1 MSYTA
6 FTFII
11 FMIVTG
17 LLYFLMPRRARW
29 GVLLAASYIFY
40 FLSSKLLLL
49 SLLATTVSVYLSG
62 LALGRINAQF
72 NLAKKTV
79 PKEEK
84 KALRQKTASRKKLV
98 VFLAVL
104 FNFGLLLFFKY
115 FNFFGDT
122 VNSIFSLFSELSP
135 VPHLKLIMPLGI
147 SYYTLQSV
155 SYVVDV
161 YRGKVEPDRHFG
173 RLALFISFFPQI
185 VEGPIGRYGQLAHQ
199 LYEPHRVSCANLL
212 QGMEMILWGLFKKM
226 VVADRAG
233 IFVDAVFHNSAAYTG
248 LPVILAVLLYT
259 IQIYADFSGV
269 MDIVRGVARLFG
281 IQMALNFRRPFFSI
295 SVQEFWRRWHITLGA
310 WLRDYVFY
318 PVSLSK
324 PILALG
330 KKAKKVFKGH
340 AGRQLPAICALF
352 FVWFGNGLWHGAGW
366 KFIVYGLYYYVIMTI
381 GTLFEPLSVKALAAL
396 HIDREGKPWR
406 VFQIIRT
413 CVFVYFGMLIFRA
426 PGLRYAGRIFLSM
439 FRGPF
444 LGGSLLLPKFAA
456 ADWLLLGIAVLLMLV
471 VSVLQE
477 RNISV
482 RALIAKLPL
491 PIRWVIYFAAL
502 FSVIIFGI
510 YGDGYHV
517 GTFLYGQF

>member
-6 FTFII
+6 FTFMI

-29 GVLLAASYIFY
+29 GVLLAASYVFY
-40 FLSSKLLLL
+40 FLSSKLLLF

-79 PKEEK
+79 PKEER
-84 KALRQKTASRKKLV
+84 KALRQKTTGRKKLV
-98 VFLAVL
+98 VLVAVL

-122 VNSIFSLFSELSP
+122 VNSIFGLFSELSP

-233 IFVDAVFHNSAAYTG
+233 IFVDAVFHDSAAYTG

-396 HIDREGKPWR
+396 HIDREGTPWR
-406 VFQIIRT
+406 VFQISRT

-439 FRGPF
+439 FHGPF

-456 ADWLLLGIAVLLMLV
+456 ADWLLLGIAVLLLLV

-482 RALIAKLPL
+482 RALIVKLPL

>member
-17 LLYFLMPRRARW
+17 LLYFIMPRRARW
-29 GVLLAASYIFY
+29 TVLLTASYIFY
-40 FLSSKLLLL
+40 FLSSKLLLA

-62 LALGRINAQF
+62 LALGRINEQF
-72 NLAKKTV
+72 ALAKKTAT
-79 PKEEK
+79 KEEK
-84 KALRQKTASRKKLV
+84 KALRQKTALRKKRV
-98 VFLAVL
+98 VLLAVL
-104 FNFGLLLFFKY
+104 FNFGLLIFFKY
-115 FNFFGDT
+115 FNFFGET
-122 VNSIFSLFSELSP
+122 VNSIFGLFSNLSP
-135 VPHLKLIMPLGI
+135 VPHLNLLMPLGI

-173 RLALFISFFPQI
+173 RLALFVSFFPQI

-233 IFVDAVFHNSAAYTG
+233 VFVDAVFRDSAAYTG
-248 LPVILAVLLYT
+248 LPVMLAVLLYT

-281 IQMALNFRRPFFSI
+281 IQMALNFRRPFFSA

-324 PILALG
+324 PILLLG
-330 KKAKKVFKGH
+330 KKAKKICKGH
-340 AGRQLPAICALF
+340 TGRQLPAICALF

-366 KFIVYGLYYYVIMTI
+366 KFIAYGLYYYVIMTI
-381 GTLFEPLSVKALAAL
+381 GTLFEPLSVKLL
-396 HIDREGKPWR
+396 QTFHIDREGKPWR
-406 VFQIIRT
+406 AFQVLRT
-413 CVFVYFGMLIFRA
+413 CAFVYFGMLIFRA
-426 PGLRYAGRIFLSM
+426 PSLRAAGSAFASM

-444 LGGSLLLPKFAA
+444 LGGGLLLPKFEAV
-456 ADWLLLGIAVLLMLV
+456 DWLLLGASVLLMLI
-471 VSVLQE
+471 VSILQE
-477 RNISV
+477 RDISV
-482 RALIAKLPL
+482 RALLAKQPL

-502 FSVIIFGI
+502 FIVIIFGI